1 MIDLIASMTMKR
13 ILTIGKYIY
22 PWGDWYAVWT
32 GQYRDKLAAA
42 DMLKTTLIITKT
54 NPLSPHI
61 VLCHMSL
68 TGWAIDWLFLLFWHK
83 KENQTL
89 SLVQAFKEGKQRPRF
104 QLHASLT
111 KRKKFQNDATTQK
124 RWQGSKQA
132 IGSSS
137 SSSPRTTTIPHATSE
152 PWESTNNNQKRTRHR
167 KLGNGNFVNRAK
179 ALIRNYQ
186 ILMIAQHLQHPL
198 DSAISNILIT
208 LHSRAHNP
216 CRTSSVWEN
225 ALKTCIQSLRKEARG
240 LKSWL

>member
-167 KLGNGNFVNRAK
+167 KLENGNFVTRAK
-179 ALIRNYQ
+179 ALIHTYQ
-186 ILMIAQHLQHPL
+186 ILMIA
-198 DSAISNILIT
+198 
-208 LHSRAHNP
+208 
-216 CRTSSVWEN
+216 
-225 ALKTCIQSLRKEARG
+225 
-240 LKSWL
+240 